1 MLFYYYLK
9 KEQCNRGVVGGAC
22 RSFSLTQLAPRAS
35 HSSSLPS
42 MHLVSPACFPTCVCI
57 SLSFFLF
64 ILFVSLSLFALFSN
78 SWNTVG
84 ERRKKGYAAA
94 PSPSFFF
101 LFLQRCFVLLLLHLY
116 QKDSRAFQ
124 YRLSWHRSWVL
135 RLTTR
140 GAPVVSSE
148 FPLLKSITVE
158 CV

>member
-1 MLFYYYLK
+1 MSQLLFNSTGPSSVSQQFSPPNAPGLACLLSYL
-9 KEQCNRGVVGGAC
+9 CVH
-22 RSFSLTQLAPRAS
+22 FSLL
-35 HSSSLPS
+35 
-42 MHLVSPACFPTCVCI
+42 
-57 SLSFFLF
+57 FLF

-101 LFLQRCFVLLLLHLY
+101 LFLQRCFVLLHLY

-148 FPLLKSITVE
+148 FPLLKSITVK